1 MKLNINN
8 FRNTLKTVLEYLF
21 PVEKVTSYFK
31 SIKSKEDLQKF
42 IQQRSAHVTQTT
54 LYGYLKTRMGHKF
67 TLMVDDEEFS
77 KSINLAKW
85 NIYMVALAD
94 CSFYVFSIL
103 ISEKNLKQNDCRE
116 VFLNIIENEKKN
128 GLSEE
133 IYTKAKTDFLNR
145 IEKIANE
152 KIYSL
157 FIVDAALIIEGGSF
171 KYYHESGAYIILL
184 TSPKSIRIER
194 ALSRGNLS
202 EKSIKER
209 MSLQWEDD
217 KKKEYADY
225 IIENSASLDQ
235 LKSSITFILKEIRE
249 NEKHN

>member
-1 MKLNINN
+1 MSKVVFKNKENQIKLN
-8 FRNTLKTVLEYLF
+8 
-21 PVEKVTSYFK
+21 
-31 SIKSKEDLQKF
+31 
-42 IQQRSAHVTQTT
+42 
-54 LYGYLKTRMGHKF
+54 
-67 TLMVDDEEFS
+67 
-77 KSINLAKW
+77 
-85 NIYMVALAD
+85 
-94 CSFYVFSIL
+94 SIL
-103 ISEKNLKQNDCRE
+103 HPAVN
-116 VFLNIIENEKKN
+116 NE
-128 GLSEE
+128 L
-133 IYTKAKTDFLNR
+133 LNR

-184 TSPKSIRIER
+184 TSPESIRIER

-225 IIENSASLDQ
+225 IIENSGSLDQ